1 MIFLASRPRRAY
13 SLRCFVL
20 AVLALAAMAVQAAP
34 INKCLINGS
43 VSYQQDPCPSSQVRT
58 DPSVE
63 ALNAEEKKRRALAT
77 SVAPTSSKP
86 APPSAAP
93 APTAA
98 ASGFACDKRKN
109 CSQMRSCQEA
119 KYFLAHCPGVSM
131 DGDRDGIPCE
141 DQWCTRQ

>member
-1 MIFLASRPRRAY
+1 
-13 SLRCFVL
+13 
-20 AVLALAAMAVQAAP
+20 MAVQAAP
-34 INKCLINGS
+34 INKCLIKGS

-98 ASGFACDKRKN
+98 ASGFACDKRKH